1 VAVRYEWRGNFTN
14 PQLNELHAEAFETR
28 PYDATEWNWIEQVNQ
43 HSLGWVVARDDDDSI
58 VGFVNVPWDGFVHAW
73 IQDTMVAQR
82 ARHQGIGTQVV
93 QIAVEEAVGPGASGC
108 TWTSRITCGPSTSTR
123 AASSRRTR
131 GSSSYERE
139 VILEARAVTEVGS
152 HRKTMSPA

>member
-93 QIAVEEAVGPGASGC
+93 QIAVEEARRAGC
-108 TWTSRITCGPSTSTR
+108 EWMHVDFEDHLRPFYFNACGFKPTN
-123 AASSRRTR
+123 A
-131 GSSSYERE
+131 GLIE
-139 VILEARAVTEVGS
+139 L
-152 HRKTMSPA
+152 